1 MCITPNLIE
10 RMRKNSES
18 IQKKAGNEKKKDT
31 QQGQDKKN
39 PQNMKAEINPNISAI
54 WIITNGVNASVKV

>member
-1 MCITPNLIE
+1 
-10 RMRKNSES
+10 MRKNSES

-31 QQGQDKKN
+31 QQGQDKKK

-54 WIITNGVNASVKV
+54 